1 MKPTI
6 ALALLILTAALPLG
20 AAAQSPAPDSNDL
33 QLEMKRKR
41 AIVLPKQ
48 SPDEVRSDADRAVDD
63 YAGRRSPGAVVDQ
76 TSPVRP
82 SARPDLDY
90 DVQNG
95 IQSQRINDALRN
107 R

>member
-6 ALALLILTAALPLG
+6 ALALALLTTALPLA
-20 AAAQSPAPDSNDL
+20 AAAQSPAGQDDL
-33 QLEMKRKR
+33 KLEMKRKR

-48 SPDEVRSDADRAVDD
+48 SPDQVRADADRAVDEIA
-63 YAGRRSPGAVVDQ
+63 AGRRSGELVEK

-90 DVQNG
+90 DVKSG
-95 IQSQRINDALRN
+95 IQTRGVNDALRN

>member
-6 ALALLILTAALPLG
+6 AFAVALLAAALPVA
-20 AAAQSPAPDSNDL
+20 AAAQSTAPDPTDL

-41 AIVLPKQ
+41 AVVLPKQ
-48 SPDEVRSDADRAVDD
+48 SPEQVRSDADRAVDEL
-63 YAGRRSPGAVVDQ
+63 AGRRSPGPVVNQ

-82 SARPDLDY
+82 PARPDLDR
-90 DVQNG
+90 DVRGG
-95 IQSQRINDALRN
+95 IQSQRVNDALRN